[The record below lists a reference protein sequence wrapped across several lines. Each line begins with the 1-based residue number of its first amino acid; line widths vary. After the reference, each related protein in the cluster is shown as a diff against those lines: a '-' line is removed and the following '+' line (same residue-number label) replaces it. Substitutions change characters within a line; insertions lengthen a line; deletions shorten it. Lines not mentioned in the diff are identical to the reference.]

1 MKDLLPRFT
10 VKLIRRHLN
19 LKLAF
24 QFFVQEF
31 VHLYKS
37 YEARARNIKQE
48 RRGLKKWNEQYFF
61 KEEYLKVCPVQNT
74 ILYTYLIC

>member
-37 YEARARNIKQE
+37 YEARPEIASRNAE
-48 RRGLKKWNEQYFF
+48 
-61 KEEYLKVCPVQNT
+61 V
-74 ILYTYLIC
+74 